1 MFFFLRS
8 CALTKF
14 SIKLFVF
21 LNQLVLSIF
30 TCLKG
35 LTAIFLILFL
45 IKMRKKFAH
54 TNIYYK
60 FALA

>member
-30 TCLKG
+30 ACLNRPN
-35 LTAIFLILFL
+35 AIFLILFL
-45 IKMRKKFAH
+45 IKMQKKFAQ